1 MTLLAPP
8 RTAALRT
15 AALAGAGGL
24 LLGGVTLCG
33 MAGLLP
39 AAAIGFGG
47 YLALAAVLEVAF
59 TRRG

>member
-1 MTLLAPP
+1 
-8 RTAALRT
+8 
-15 AALAGAGGL
+15 
-24 LLGGVTLCG
+24 